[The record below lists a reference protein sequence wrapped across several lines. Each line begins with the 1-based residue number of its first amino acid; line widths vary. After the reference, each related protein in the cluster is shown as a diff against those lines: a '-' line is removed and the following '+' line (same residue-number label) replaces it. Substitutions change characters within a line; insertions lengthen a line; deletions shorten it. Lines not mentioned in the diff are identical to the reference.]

1 MLEKDKSRSKDM
13 ENMMRALTELVNNGQ
28 VDTHVGN
35 MVNSV
40 HELRKDWGRSTSNC
54 ESSGSSNALSNEVQ
68 RQPDQLGASNYNSSD
83 VETAPSRE
91 VQNPVAQQLNQPVM
105 YGPDGEILSAEESI
119 FLQEHIKTDLDD
131 QRTSEEESEDDNY
144 DDEIATA
151 YEEFLR
157 DKCK

>member
-40 HELRKDWGRSTSNC
+40 HELRKDWGKSTNC
-54 ESSGSSNALSNEVQ
+54 DSSGSSNVLFNEMQ

-83 VETAPSRE
+83 MDTVLLK
-91 VQNPVAQQLNQPVM
+91 VQHPVSKVQLNEPVM
-105 YGPDGEILSAEESI
+105 YGPDGKVLSAEESK
-119 FLQEHIKTDLDD
+119 FLEEHAKADLDD
-131 QRTSEEESEDDNY
+131 GYVIIT
-144 DDEIATA
+144 
-151 YEEFLR
+151 FLIR
-157 DKCK
+157 YKKNNLLTKNI